1 MSGHSPTGFAVLM
14 ERRSIFNGLSFQIH
28 IAKYRTLAEL
38 LICVGTLGQPHST
51 DRIEIAAPW

>member
-1 MSGHSPTGFAVLM
+1 M